1 MAEIRGETRE
11 NGWEREY
18 VERATNQRLDQ
29 ARVYVNREERAFTEY
44 KSGRIDAR
52 CVEQLGKHLELLDR
66 GLYRSGEWVSATPL
80 HRTPRE
86 FQELV
91 RGARERGLDF
101 RYITPER
108 RVIEEA
114 KEKGRQ
120 QVPGRQLELPG
131 VGEKARQQKARQQEV
146 REREQRERE
155 QRERE
160 ERERES
166 ERDRRARVER
176 EAAERVARE
185 MIPPVLLRLQ
195 GREEAEAAEA
205 EKVRREREAEDEKAR
220 ARQRDAAERLAR
232 VAREVREAAARGQS
246 REMSGREIADLLE
259 VGRPPPGVEAPYREL
274 PTAGSTRG
282 GREER
287 GRERGLA
294 REPRER

>member
-80 HRTPRE
+80 QRTPRE

-91 RGARERGLDF
+91 RGAQERGLEF
-101 RYITPER
+101 RYVTPER

-131 VGEKARQQKARQQEV
+131 VGEKARQQ
-146 REREQRERE
+146 RERQREE
-155 QRERE
+155 RERE
-160 ERERES
+160 ERERE
-166 ERDRRARVER
+166 ERVRVER
-176 EAAERVARE
+176 EAAARAARVARE
-185 MIPPVLLRLQ
+185 EVIRRVGREVAREFTPPALLRSQ
-195 GREEAEAAEA
+195 GREEADAAAEERA
-205 EKVRREREAEDEKAR
+205 RRERKAEEEKAR
-220 ARQRDAAERLAR
+220 QRQREAAERLAR
-232 VAREVREAAARGQS
+232 AAREAREAAARGQS
-246 REMSGREIADLLE
+246 REVSGREIADLLE
-259 VGRPPPGVEAPYREL
+259 VGRPTLGVESSDRE
-274 PTAGSTRG
+274 PPSAGSTRG

-287 GRERGLA
+287 GRERGLT
-294 REPRER
+294 RER